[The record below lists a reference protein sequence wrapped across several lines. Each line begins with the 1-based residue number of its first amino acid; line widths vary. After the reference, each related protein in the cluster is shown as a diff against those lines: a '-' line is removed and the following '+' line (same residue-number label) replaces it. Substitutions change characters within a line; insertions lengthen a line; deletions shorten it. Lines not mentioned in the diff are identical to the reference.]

1 MPAATGRGGSQGP
14 ASDSLSRDRE
24 EFLSWLAVELGRSP
38 NTISAYRRDLRAYE
52 EFIAARGL
60 SADSV
65 GAAVVEDYLA
75 YLRASGLARASS
87 SRALASVRGLH
98 RFRLEE
104 GMASFDPTA
113 DIDGP
118 KVPAGLPKALSEA
131 EVESVL
137 SAVGGDGPLA
147 RRDLAI
153 LEVLYGTGVRISEL
167 VGLCMSDLD
176 LSEHMMKVLGKGGKE
191 RLVPVGGCA
200 ARALGEWLG
209 ASGRAL
215 VVPKRWAKRS
225 DATAVFLNRLGARLT
240 RQGAWLVVRR
250 YGTAVGLSDR
260 LTPHVLRHSCATH
273 MLNHGADI
281 RVVQELLGHA
291 SITTTQIYTRVTPEH
306 LRRAYESAHPRAQGR
321 GTH

>member
-1 MPAATGRGGSQGP
+1 
-14 ASDSLSRDRE
+14 
-24 EFLSWLAVELGRSP
+24 
-38 NTISAYRRDLRAYE
+38 
-52 EFIAARGL
+52 
-60 SADSV
+60 
-65 GAAVVEDYLA
+65 
-75 YLRASGLARASS
+75 
-87 SRALASVRGLH
+87 
-98 RFRLEE
+98 
-104 GMASFDPTA
+104 MASFDPTA